1 VAQKVIIYTTPT
13 CGWCHRAKAFFD
25 ENHVAYE
32 EKDVASDLAARQ
44 EMIQKS
50 HQMGVPV
57 IDVGGELVLGFNE
70 PVLREKLLAP
80 KQ

>member
-1 VAQKVIIYTTPT
+1 VAHKVTIYATPT
-13 CGWCHRAKAFFD
+13 CPWCHRAKRFFQ
-25 ENHVAYE
+25 ENNLAYE

-50 HQMGVPV
+50 RQMGVPV
-57 IDVGGELVLGFNE
+57 IDIDGEIVIGFNE
-70 PVLREKLLAP
+70 PALRERLLAQ